1 MRFDSQTTL
10 ITPQRLS
17 RFGIEVDEALRV
29 GGSGFL
35 GESDAGEA
43 ELSGFFKEFHGTF
56 SGDEDVG
63 GLAFGMGP
71 VLLILSRGNLE
82 VVHITASPAGHP
94 ERSLYFVAQDL
105 KQTHEL
111 LIHFIK
117 SASAAAGH
125 LGDREVG
132 GDHVSHEHSSNKNQ
146 CSA

>member
-1 MRFDSQTTL
+1 MLELLSCPL
-10 ITPQRLS
+10 IIVF
-17 RFGIEVDEALRV
+17 RFGIEMDEALRV
-29 GGSGFL
+29 GSSGFL

-43 ELSGFFKEFHGTF
+43 DLSGFFKEFHSTF

-63 GLAFGMGP
+63 GLAFGMDP
-71 VLLILSRGNLE
+71 VLLVLCRGNPE
-82 VVHITASPAGHP
+82 VVGITASPAGHP
-94 ERSLYFVAQDL
+94 ERSLHFVTQDL

-117 SASAAAGH
+117 AASTSSGH
-125 LGDREVG
+125 LIDGEIG